1 MHSQLFFPT
10 LKRSEILS
18 LSKTLNFTHTRHFK
32 FNIHRNHAFEPIQS
46 VIAPFLHYSNI
57 QAEYIYSDYDDSLNF
72 TNSGADLEIIFLDLH
87 RYKLQSENLEAF
99 LLDRALAL
107 RALSNAPILLL
118 TLDSKDTNRQYL
130 ESSLNPKNL
139 APHNIFALS
148 LNALYAQHSELTQS
162 TKPLLDEIKES
173 ITGTKL
179 SNTACLALAR
189 ILGLRYIPSLLLPNL
204 KAIVLDLDN
213 TLYQGVLGEDPWESL
228 LLTPAHKALQEQ
240 ILAYKKQGYLLAV
253 ASKNEEQDAREMF
266 NFRSD
271 FPLQWSDFDCTLVN
285 WQSKAQNLAKI
296 AQHFNIGL
304 DSMLFIDDNIA
315 EIESTRHTGV
325 QQIHAQ
331 NVKHTLLSF
340 YLYPRLYK
348 FQTNKED
355 SLRSADISANA
366 QRQSLQVLSDEEYF
380 SNLSIELD
388 FRVNHT
394 NDAQRIYE
402 LMNKT
407 NQFIA
412 NYTRPTPAKIQEWLE
427 DPHHC
432 VITISMRDRLSD
444 SGIIGIVV
452 GSCENGALHIQDI
465 CISCRALGRRLESTL
480 LLYSFTLCAEY
491 LQLPNA
497 QSALVSFQK
506 GDRNAPFLNTL
517 QNLLNT
523 ENISSPAEI
532 SLTHNIPK
540 GLSIL
545 ISKESVCQSNN

>member
-1 MHSQLFFPT
+1 MCSQLFSPT
-10 LKRSEILS
+10 PKRSDILS
-18 LSKTLNFTHTRHFK
+18 LSKTLDFAHTQHFR

-46 VIAPFLHYSNI
+46 VITPFLHYANI
-57 QAEYIYSDYDDSLNF
+57 RAEYIYSDYDDSLNF
-72 TNSGADLEIIFLDLH
+72 ANSGADLEIIFLDLH
-87 RYKLQSENLEAF
+87 RYKLQGENLESF

-118 TLDSKDTNRQYL
+118 TLDSKNTNMQYL
-130 ESSLNPKNL
+130 ESTHLNPKNL
-139 APHNIFALS
+139 AQNNIFTLS
-148 LNALYAQHSELTQS
+148 LNALYAQYCKLTQS
-162 TKPLLDEIKES
+162 SKPILDEIKES

-179 SNTACLALAR
+179 SNTACLALAQ
-189 ILGLRYIPSLLLPNL
+189 ILGLRYIPSILLPNL

-240 ILAYKKQGYLLAV
+240 ILAYKKQGYLLAI

-266 NFRSD
+266 DFRSD
-271 FPLQWSDFDCTLVN
+271 FPLRWSDFDYTLVN
-285 WQSKAQNLAKI
+285 WQSKAQSLAQI

-315 EIESTRHTGV
+315 EIESTRHTGA

-331 NVKHTLLSF
+331 NAEYALLSF
-340 YLYPRLYK
+340 YLFPRLYK

-355 SLRSADISANA
+355 SLRSADISANT

-388 FRVNHT
+388 FRVNHA

-412 NYTRPTPAKIQEWLE
+412 NYTRPTPAKVQEWLE
-427 DPHHC
+427 DPRHC

-452 GSCENGALHIQDI
+452 GSYENDALHIQDI

-480 LLYSFTLCAEY
+480 LLYSFILCAEY

-497 QSALVSFQK
+497 QSALVYFQK
-506 GDRNAPFLNTL
+506 GDRNAPFLSTL
-517 QNLLNT
+517 QNLLNAK
-523 ENISSPAEI
+523 NISSPAEI
-532 SLTHNIPK
+532 SLTHDIPK

-545 ISKESVCQSNN
+545 ISKENMC